1 MKKIIIALALTAS
14 VVGLV
19 LLVTAWG
26 GESSETA
33 KQNYC
38 NSLSDLSATVMS
50 YQGLDPLAATNDE
63 MEAAADDISA
73 AYDDVVDEAYDWA
86 YADDNALTAAYDDL
100 YYAIEDLPGDNTM
113 AENLNDLEDELAA
126 FPAAF
131 HETFDGSGCTT
142 TTA

>member
-1 MKKIIIALALTAS
+1 MKKIIVALALTAS

-33 KQNYC
+33 KKTFC

-50 YQGLDPLAATNDE
+50 YQGLDPLTATNDV

-86 YADDNALTAAYDDL
+86 YADDNALTEAYDDL
-100 YYAIEDLPGDNTM
+100 YYAIEDLPGDNTI
-113 AENLNDLEDELAA
+113 AENLEDLEPELSA

-131 HETFDGSGCTT
+131 QETFDGSGCSTT
-142 TTA
+142 TS